1 VRAVDKPV
9 AEAVGTVAAEI
20 VGQMSRTGLD
30 SVVLEHNRRHEP
42 VGSGIMLVLII
53 FR

>member
-1 VRAVDKPV
+1 
-9 AEAVGTVAAEI
+9 
-20 VGQMSRTGLD
+20 MSRMGFD

-42 VGSGIMLVLII
+42 AGSGFMLVLII